1 MLKEKAGKPL
11 IVTVLVVGGIITF
24 GLGALSAKVFLSRNQ
39 SSNHTA
45 TASQEIGGPY
55 QTEGFDFTPLRSSKN
70 EWRGPE
76 IGEKIDLTRLRTKDG
91 KTLASMIG
99 QRPVMV
105 VSVNP
110 DCPMCAT
117 ARDEMIHLH
126 NKLAAMN
133 INYYLICFAPQ
144 TSPSDFFKY
153 TDSLNV
159 GAPSFLWNSEAGA
172 PSESL
177 FKMTSPSHLLLNTD
191 GTVIRV
197 WPGSYKEMSVRQRM
211 AQQIIADTAVAIDT
225 LNVLTPKTTGGN

>member
-1 MLKEKAGKPL
+1 MLKDKAGKPF

-24 GLGALSAKVFLSRNQ
+24 GLGALSAKVFLTRNQ
-39 SSNHTA
+39 SLNHIA
-45 TASQEIGGPY
+45 TTSQGIGGPY
-55 QTEGFDFTPLRSSKN
+55 QTEGFDFTPLRSSEN

-91 KTLASMIG
+91 QTLTSLIG
-99 QRPVMV
+99 QRPIMV

-110 DCPMCAT
+110 ECPMCAT
-117 ARDEMIHLH
+117 ARDEMIHIR

-133 INYYLICFAPQ
+133 INYYLICFTPQ
-144 TSPSDFFKY
+144 AAPSDFFKY
-153 TDSLNV
+153 TDWLNV
-159 GAPSFLWNSEAGA
+159 GASSFLWNSEAGA

-177 FKMTSPSHLLLNTD
+177 SQITSPSHLLLNMD

-211 AQQIIADTAVAIDT
+211 AQQIIADTAVALDT
-225 LNVLTPKTTGGN
+225 LNALTPKTTSGD